1 MKKITLLALVGL
13 FVFCTP
19 RKKKIG
25 SSDPLVET
33 DSISYYY
40 KRSKDKRLSLQERCT
55 AIQRSYALAKTKARD
70 SIYGQVLY
78 RKNLLHLSAK
88 QYDSLLAYSKLLIGQ
103 ESKLQAP
110 SVMARQYYLLGYY
123 YDEVAQDYAKAIASY
138 TASKNQA
145 LKYNDSSLVG
155 KSLMNIGVLQKD
167 QNDFFGSKETLVEAL
182 KFIKD
187 PLLATYCHNALGTD
201 HRKLLNHSEA
211 INYYKKAI
219 KGAGTPDDRILY
231 QNNLA
236 TAYID
241 NREYEKAEA
250 LLKTISKDT
259 ALPKNQKQHARVLD
273 NLAYARWLSGL
284 EIGEGEFQLPLN
296 MRKAQNDLRGQI
308 ASYTH
313 LGEFFSNTDKQRAKV
328 YFDSVIQLSKRLGI
342 PRAEKD
348 ALQFLMPLEPSNVK
362 LRDRYVFLQDSLYVQ
377 ELKVKT
383 QFAKYIYDDQ
393 LRQESIRRLEKAN
406 LEHELE
412 AVRQRNQKIISVSAL
427 ILVLLTALSIGYFLV
442 QRGKQLKQQNRTAK
456 LEATYETEASLSRK
470 LHDDFGGK
478 LNHAM
483 VLLQNGTSPEKV
495 LDVVGELYNQ
505 SRNFSRE
512 INDVDTGPNFKDTL
526 FGILE
531 AYSKNTQLFI
541 TGSKDVQWNNL
552 SPLSKKTLYKVLQE
566 LMINMQKHSKATMV
580 FISFEQ
586 SKKTLKINYSDN
598 GIGVSPKGMKNK
610 NGLRNTE
617 KRIHAI
623 DGSIIFDSS
632 KGEGFNAFI
641 EIPN

>member
-1 MKKITLLALVGL
+1 MKKITLLALIGL

-19 RKKKIG
+19 REKKAG
-25 SSDPLVET
+25 SSDSLVET
-33 DSISYYY
+33 DSISYFY
-40 KRSKDKRLSLQERCT
+40 KLSNNKELPLEERST
-55 AIQRSYALAKTKARD
+55 AIQKSYVLAKTKARD
-70 SIYGQVLY
+70 SVYGRVLY
-78 RKNLLHLSAK
+78 QKNLLHLRLK
-88 QYDSLLAYSKLLIGQ
+88 QYDSLLAYSKLLISQ
-103 ESKLQAP
+103 ESKIQAP
-110 SVMARQYYLLGYY
+110 SIMAKQYYLLGYY
-123 YDEVAQDYAKAIASY
+123 YNEIAQDYGKAIGSY

-145 LKYNDSSLVG
+145 LKNNDSSTVG
-155 KSLMNIGVLQKD
+155 KSLMNIGILQKN

-187 PLLATYCHNALGTD
+187 PVLTTHCYNALGTD
-201 HRKLLNHSEA
+201 HRKLLNHPEA
-211 INYYKKAI
+211 IKYYKKAI
-219 KGAGTPDDRILY
+219 NGATLPKERTMY
-231 QNNLA
+231 QNNLSV
-236 TAYID
+236 TYID
-241 NREYEKAEA
+241 NKEYKKARM
-250 LLKTISKDT
+250 LLETISKDT
-259 ALPKNQKQHARVLD
+259 ALHKDKKLYARILD
-273 NLAYARWLSGL
+273 NFAYARWLSGL
-284 EIGEGEFQLPLN
+284 DVGEEEFQRPLN
-296 MRKAQNDLRGQI
+296 IRREQNDLRGQI

-313 LGEFFSNTDKQRAKV
+313 LGEFFAPTDLKKAKA
-328 YFDSVIQLSKRLGI
+328 YFDSVIQLSKRLKI

-348 ALQFLMPLEPSNVK
+348 ALQLLMPFEPSNVR
-362 LRDRYVFLQDSLYVQ
+362 LRDRYVFLQDSLYAQ
-377 ELKVKT
+377 DLKVKT

-393 LRQESIRRLEKAN
+393 RRQESIRRLEKAN

-427 ILVLLTALSIGYFLV
+427 VLVLLTAISIGYFLV

-512 INDVDTGPNFKDTL
+512 INDVDTGPDFKDTL

-531 AYSKNTQLFI
+531 AYSQNTQLFI
-541 TGSKDVQWNNL
+541 TGSKEVKWDLL
-552 SPLSKKTLYKVLQE
+552 SPLTKKTLYKVLQE

-586 SKKTLKINYSDN
+586 NKKTLKISYSDN
-598 GIGVSPKGMKNK
+598 GIGVSPNDMKNK
-610 NGLRNTE
+610 NGLWNTE
-617 KRIHAI
+617 KRIQAI
-623 DGSIIFDSS
+623 GGSIIFDSN
-632 KGEGFNAFI
+632 KGEGFSAFI